1 MPFLMEKKE
10 KSLFPLINSFH
21 SMNRLMKSGKR
32 LKLRM
37 FSISSRKLSRIA
49 STSKITSKLVA
60 FLNSSTLKINRI
72 LTNMNLICGQVILAL

>member
-10 KSLFPLINSFH
+10 KSPFPLINSFH

-60 FLNSSTLKINRI
+60 FLNSSTLKINRE